1 MGLSPLFPDKLM
13 VGMEIRMQVEEFV
26 LQKIQA
32 LRIANAEKK
41 KAEEAGSYQ
50 NISVMRMNAQRYW

>member
-1 MGLSPLFPDKLM
+1 
-13 VGMEIRMQVEEFV
+13 MEIRTQVEEFV

-32 LRIANAEKK
+32 LRLANEKEKK
-41 KAEEAGSYQ
+41 VNDAGSFQ

>member
-1 MGLSPLFPDKLM
+1 MGLSPLFPNTLI
-13 VGMEIRMQVEEFV
+13 VGMEIRTQVEEFV

-32 LRIANAEKK
+32 LRLANEKEKK
-41 KAEEAGSYQ
+41 VNDAGSFQ